1 MASCGNWTSSTRPS
15 IHRMMVKTASKPTWQ
30 FAPRF
35 RRGAFGWR
43 SEPAITRIKE
53 ALAEIKAS
61 NRKDPLLAA
70 EGAVLLLGKLSP
82 ALERIDSSSGA
93 IGNAVNRAIDVL
105 VPIIANAPADT
116 ALRRK
121 WLEQLYQAHADDQIP
136 YIECLGDYWGDLC
149 ASPELAGEWADRLVE
164 TVASI
169 WHRYP
174 AEHGFFHGTT
184 MCLSALLAA
193 GRHEPLLALLETCPY
208 PFWGYRQWG
217 VKALLALGKK
227 KEALRYAEATQ
238 GVNAPMGE
246 IAATCEAILLSSGL
260 ADEAYQRYALA
271 ANRGSTYLATFRAI
285 RRKYPHK
292 TPEAVLND
300 LVASTPGEEGKWF
313 AAAKDA
319 RLYHLALQ
327 LAQKSPVDHR
337 TLIRSASDFVTSE
350 PHFALNSG
358 LLALYWICA
367 GRAYEASVDEV
378 RNAYALTM
386 RAAEQ
391 IQGRAATV
399 SRIRQMLDGFPQ
411 DRFVRV
417 ALADSGELWCEA
429 GAPRGFVP

>member
-1 MASCGNWTSSTRPS
+1 
-15 IHRMMVKTASKPTWQ
+15 MVKATQTGTWA

-93 IGNAVNRAIDVL
+93 IGSAVNRAIEVL
-105 VPIIANAPADT
+105 VPIVAKAPADT

-121 WLEQLYQAHADDQIP
+121 WLEQLYQAHADDHIP
-136 YIECLGDYWGDLC
+136 YIECLGDYWGELC

-169 WHRYP
+169 WQRYP

-193 GRHEPLLALLETCPY
+193 GRHEPLLALLEKCPY
-208 PFWGYRQWG
+208 PFWGYRRWG
-217 VKALLALGKK
+217 VKALLALGRKT
-227 KEALRYAEATQ
+227 EALRYAEATR
-238 GVNAPMGE
+238 GVNEPMHE

-260 ADEAYQRYALA
+260 ADEAYERYALA

-285 RRKYPHK
+285 CRKYPHK
-292 TPEAVLND
+292 APETVLND

-319 RLYHLALQ
+319 KLYHLALQ

-367 GRAYEASVDEV
+367 GRAYEATFDEV
-378 RNAYALTM
+378 CSAYDLTL
-386 RAAEQ
+386 RAAKQVNGEDDVLQ
-391 IQGRAATV
+391 K
-399 SRIRQMLDGFPQ
+399 IRQILKEFPR
-411 DRFVRV
+411 DRLVRG
-417 ALADSGELWCEA
+417 ALASASELCRDVSLDA
-429 GAPRGFVP
+429 RRQ